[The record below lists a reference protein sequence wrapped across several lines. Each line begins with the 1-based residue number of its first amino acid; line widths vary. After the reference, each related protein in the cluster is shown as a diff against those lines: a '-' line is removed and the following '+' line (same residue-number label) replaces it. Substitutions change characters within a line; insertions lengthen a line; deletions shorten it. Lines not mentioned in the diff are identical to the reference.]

1 MISVIDSQPAHSD
14 SDLVKQVEQIFGPEG
29 ILSEAKNF
37 EYRPQQQ
44 AMATGVVRA
53 LEAGANY
60 VVEAGTGVG
69 KSLAYLVPAI
79 LHGQASVKK
88 AIISTHTINLQEQ
101 LSDKDLPML
110 QNILPVDFSYTLLK
124 GRTAVVIA
132 HRLSTIRNADNIVVM
147 DQGRIVEQGNHDE
160 LVALGISVSPL

>member
-1 MISVIDSQPAHSD
+1 MILSPDHQPTDTGPSLE
-14 SDLVKQVEQIFGPEG
+14 SQVEEIFGPG
-29 ILSEAKNF
+29 GLLSAAKKF

-88 AIISTHTINLQEQ
+88 AIISTHTINL
-101 LSDKDLPML
+101 
-110 QNILPVDFSYTLLK
+110 
-124 GRTAVVIA
+124 
-132 HRLSTIRNADNIVVM
+132 
-147 DQGRIVEQGNHDE
+147 
-160 LVALGISVSPL
+160 